1 MLVLGKFY
9 KKFYG
14 FFTDNTQN
22 ETRQYE
28 TYNQFFLNTLVN
40 IEEKVK
46 NIKNINKNIGG
57 K

>member
-22 ETRQYE
+22 E

>member
-28 TYNQFFLNTLVN
+28 RYN
-40 IEEKVK
+40 
-46 NIKNINKNIGG
+46 
-57 K
+57 